1 MATPNFEERYMSVT
15 PVFSFFPSGHQREFT
30 PPSVTFT
37 TLVNQDHACVHQLAI
52 TPRTPCCM
60 VLSEVSEIVS
70 AVIVHDGNLLATD
83 KCHEVAIT
91 LTPGRFHRLTIMG
104 LRREAVGDMQEH
116 LPALMVAPATPEMVL
131 QIESLRESKA
141 KNPRPLRIVG
151 QAFVLLALVAD
162 SLASRSAS
170 PTPEHLAT
178 EILEQHLSNPP
189 SIAELASLCSTSRA
203 TLARRFRSAFGMTVR
218 EYLRRKRLEAAH
230 ALLIREGLTVTEAA
244 LAVGYDSLPSFSRA
258 FHAHFGHPPMAVRA
272 ASRLSPERTRPM

>member
-1 MATPNFEERYMSVT
+1 MAAPCFEERYMSIK
-15 PVFSFFPSGHQREFT
+15 PAFSFFPFDHQREFT
-30 PPSVTFT
+30 PPSVTAT
-37 TLVNQDHACVHQLAI
+37 ILVNQENACVHQLAI

-60 VLSEVSEIVS
+60 VLSEVCKAVS
-70 AVIVHDGNLLATD
+70 AVIVHEGDLLATD
-83 KCHEVAIT
+83 KSHEVAIT
-91 LTPGRFHRLTIMG
+91 LTPGRLHRLTIMG
-104 LRREAVGDMQEH
+104 LRREAAGDMQEH
-116 LPALMVAPATPEMVL
+116 LPSLMVAPATPEMVL

-141 KNPRPLRIVG
+141 RNPRPLRVVG

-170 PTPEHLAT
+170 RKPEHLAT

-230 ALLIREGLTVTEAA
+230 SLLVREGLTVTEAA

-258 FHAHFGHPPMAVRA
+258 FHAHFGHPPMAVRV
-272 ASRLSPERTRPM
+272 ASRLSTERTRAM